1 VITPAVASRTSQ
13 ILVGLTFALTLGDVA
28 FAARVTN
35 GPANTFAGSLLIAAL
50 ATGYAVLD
58 SLIAQENGHLAFSV
72 TDDGKGFDT
81 DTNRYGTGL
90 QGMADRLD
98 AVGGSLDVTSR
109 PGSGTMVSGRIPVAI
124 STNEAARS

>member
-35 GPANTFAGSLLIAAL
+35 GPAN
-50 ATGYAVLD
+50 D